1 MIATSWGV
9 VLILAQSVC
18 GGHGHE
24 PSGPGFCDICGVET
38 AAVTDQIIRMQKS
51 PNWRARDN
59 AAHALR
65 KFDWRC
71 HPEVVEALAF
81 TLLHDDEEEVRE
93 EAAQSLTKMTS
104 CLAVAHEALNRAA
117 NCDPDHSTRR
127 WARKGLRALGGR
139 CEGTC
144 KVCSPEVIG
153 PVIPLPAGRESVISG
168 PTIVPGEVPKPE
180 PVFTPTPAPPPEAT
194 SVPPVPPSGLPS
206 LVAPGE
212 TPAPPIDSRVEPP
225 PTELSPLP
233 PPATR
238 PSASS
243 EADKGSEPEKKPAR
257 EPTLA
262 RGRSRRLPFGVRLPS
277 VFSRR

>member
-24 PSGPGFCDICGVET
+24 PSGPACCDVCGIET
-38 AAVTDQIIRMQKS
+38 AAVTEQIIRMQKS

-71 HPEVVEALAF
+71 HPEVVEALAY

-93 EAAQSLTKMTS
+93 ETAQSLTKMAP

-127 WARKGLRALGGR
+127 WARKGLRALEGR
-139 CEGTC
+139 CERTC
-144 KVCSPEVIG
+144 KVCGPEVVG
-153 PVIPLPAGRESVISG
+153 PVTPLPARRESVISG
-168 PTIVPGEVPKPE
+168 PTIVPGEVAKPA

-194 SVPPVPPSGLPS
+194 SGPPSGLPS

-212 TPAPPIDSRVEPP
+212 TPMPPIDSRVEPP

-233 PPATR
+233 PPSTR

-243 EADKGSEPEKKPAR
+243 DADEGSEPVEKAAR
-257 EPTLA
+257 ESTLA
-262 RGRSRRLPFGVRLPS
+262 RGRPRRLPFGVRLPS
-277 VFSRR
+277 ILSRR